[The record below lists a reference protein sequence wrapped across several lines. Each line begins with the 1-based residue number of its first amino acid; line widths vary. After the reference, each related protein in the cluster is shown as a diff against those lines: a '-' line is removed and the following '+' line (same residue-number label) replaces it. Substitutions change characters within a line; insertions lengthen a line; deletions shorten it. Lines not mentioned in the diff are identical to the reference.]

1 MNKSKVLIGS
11 VLIVYILFSV
21 FEFTGKYELSFYFDS
36 LIIPLITLIYIL
48 YVKKKDIYFLLFLL
62 FYTIG
67 DFFVLGINFVSY
79 QEGVM
84 LFEYE
89 YHIINSMYIIAYIF
103 LLIKISKSLSFSHV
117 IKNFKIHL
125 IVLTILNVYL
135 IYVLQVIVKPNI
147 SIDIDYYFELIY
159 NIVTLLLLSIALLN
173 YFYRDNHK
181 SLYLFLGVLC
191 LVFSEVIDIAFIY
204 VAQRSILNFLAT
216 TLSLGAFYFLYQQSK
231 LLNTSKVKIAVANKT
246 PLSLFISTPSFV
258 KCIKMAP
265 LITPNVSIAPIQT
278 VLVISNKIPAISSK
292 TPMPILPKG
301 SKPTLSKI

>member
-173 YFYRDNHK
+173 YFYRDNLK

-231 LLNTSKVKIAVANKT
+231 LLNTSREEASYYIHD
-246 PLSLFISTPSFV
+246 
-258 KCIKMAP
+258 
-265 LITPNVSIAPIQT
+265 
-278 VLVISNKIPAISSK
+278 
-292 TPMPILPKG
+292 
-301 SKPTLSKI
+301 